1 MSPVAELSPLL
12 NKAQPKPGMGLPPVL
27 KTGARQANKQHDKAS
42 QQHWQR
48 GVNFMRGAHWAK
60 AAQAFEQAVKL
71 APNDPLYWVNLA
83 NAQRHTSNFKVAQ
96 VSAQRA
102 LALDATNAMAL
113 RVLADYLA
121 QQHRYEEALQVHEQ
135 LEATGVRDAESMVQ
149 HGVMLQNLRRHVQ
162 AIKVLMQAAAEKPDL
177 VGAHAAMSTSF
188 KDMLMQE
195 ESIECLKT
203 VLALHRTNLQALSQL
218 SHEKRHLMDWESLAE
233 DTQILSDNLA
243 LAQKGTPRISSAFG
257 LLSLH
262 IPPERLLLACEGDS
276 LAAAAG
282 YEPLPAV
289 QRGERLAARAK
300 DGRIRLALL
309 SYDFYEHPVSQLI
322 VEVLELLSKTR
333 FELVL
338 YASGPDDQSAVR
350 GRVKA
355 AASRFIDIRG
365 FSDKEVAQHIR
376 ADGIDVL
383 VDLQGLTRGHRLAIF
398 AQRPAPVQVAFL
410 GFPSST
416 GAPFID
422 YLIGDPLVTPHELA
436 HLYSEKIAQ
445 MPLCFQPNGRWRPLP
460 QAMTRTQAGLPEDAF
475 VMCAFNQTYKV
486 LPEAFDVWCA
496 VMREVPQAVLWM
508 KETNGQLHGN
518 VRREA
523 AKRGVAP
530 ERIFFAPPVSFA
542 DHFSRFALA
551 DVFVD
556 TWPYNAHT
564 TASDALWAGV
574 PVVTHYGNS
583 FASRVAA
590 SALNAVGLP
599 ELAYGSVAEYQAAI
613 TTLAR
618 DPALCQQLRDHL
630 VSQRM
635 QVPLFDSTRY
645 VREFEN
651 LFARMW
657 QRWCDGLEADHLLAE

>member
-1 MSPVAELSPLL
+1 MSPVAEKNRPVPNAKVKPPMGRQLPPHRGSRQPG
-12 NKAQPKPGMGLPPVL
+12 KAQN
-27 KTGARQANKQHDKAS
+27 QAS

-48 GVNFMRGAHWAK
+48 GVNYMRGAHWAK
-60 AAQAFEQAVKL
+60 AVQAFELAVQGSPHDAL
-71 APNDPLYWVNLA
+71 FWVNLA

-96 VSAQRA
+96 TSAQRA
-102 LALDATNAMAL
+102 LALDANNAMAL
-113 RVLADYLA
+113 RVLADCLA
-121 QQHRYEEALQVHEQ
+121 QQHRYEEALKVHEQ
-135 LEATGVRDAESMVQ
+135 LEASGVRDAESMVQ
-149 HGVMLQNLRRHVQ
+149 HGVMLQNLRRHTE
-162 AIKVLMQAAAEKPDL
+162 AIKVLMQAAAEQPDL

-188 KDMLMQE
+188 RDMLMQE
-195 ESIECLKT
+195 EAIECLKT

-218 SHEKRHLMDWESLAE
+218 SHEKRHLMDWDSLAE
-233 DTQILSDNLA
+233 DTQILSDNLG
-243 LAQKGTPRISSAFG
+243 LATPGQPRISSAFG
-257 LLSLH
+257 LLSLQ

-282 YEPLPAV
+282 FEPLPAV
-289 QRGERLAARAK
+289 GHAERLQQRAS
-300 DGRIRLALL
+300 DGRIRLGLL
-309 SYDFYEHPVSQLI
+309 SYDFYEHPVSQLL
-322 VEVLELLSKTR
+322 VEVLEQLSKTQ

-350 GRVKA
+350 GRIKA

-365 FSDKEVAQHIR
+365 LSDKEVAPLIR

-410 GFPSST
+410 GFPNST
-416 GAPFID
+416 GAPYID
-422 YLIGDPLVTPHELA
+422 YLIGDPFVTPPELA

-445 MPLCFQPNGRWRPLP
+445 MPLCFQPNGSWRPVP
-460 QAMTRTQAGLPEDAF
+460 QAMSRAQAGLPEGAF

-496 VMREVPQAVLWM
+496 VMREVPHAVLWL

-523 AKRGVAP
+523 AKRGIGA
-530 ERIFFAPPVSFA
+530 ERIFFAPPVPFA

-599 ELAYGSVAEYQAAI
+599 ELAYATVADYQAAI
-613 TTLAR
+613 QTLAR
-618 DPALCQQLRDHL
+618 DPALCAQLREHL
-630 VSQRM
+630 VSQRS
-635 QVPLFDSTRY
+635 QLPLFDAKRY

-651 LFARMW
+651 LVARMW
-657 QRWCDGLEADHLLAE
+657 QRWCDGQAPDHLLAE